1 MELSKEKR
9 GDFTIVGISGKLDT
23 TTAPQLNTEL
33 DQLSNQGES
42 KIVIDCADL
51 DYISSSGLR
60 VLLVYLKKLK
70 GAGGKLLLS
79 NIKDSIKEIF
89 VVSGFT
95 SIFSIFNSVDEA
107 LAS

>member
-1 MELSKEKR
+1 MELSTEKR
-9 GDFTIVGISGKLDT
+9 GDFTIVQITGRLDT
-23 TTAPQLNTEL
+23 TTSPQLNNEL
-33 DQLSNQGES
+33 DQLSNDGVNQ
-42 KIVIDCADL
+42 ILIDCENL

-70 GAGGKLLLS
+70 GAGGKLSLS

-95 SIFSIFNSVDEA
+95 SIFSIYNSVDEA
-107 LAS
+107 LES

>member
-1 MELSKEKR
+1 MELSIEKR
-9 GDFTIVGISGKLDT
+9 GDFTVVSITGRLDT
-23 TTAPQLNTEL
+23 TTAPQLNNEL
-33 DQLSNQGES
+33 EKVEGDGARSV
-42 KIVIDCADL
+42 VIDCENM

-60 VLLVYLKKLK
+60 VLLVHLKKLK

-95 SIFSIFNSVDEA
+95 SIFSIYDSVDDA
-107 LAS
+107 MAS

>member
-1 MELSKEKR
+1 MELSIEKR
-9 GDFTIVGISGKLDT
+9 GDFTVVSITGRLDT
-23 TTAPQLNTEL
+23 TTAPQLNNEL
-33 DQLSNQGES
+33 DKVEGDGARNV
-42 KIVIDCADL
+42 VIDCENM

-60 VLLVYLKKLK
+60 VLLVHLKKLK

-95 SIFSIFNSVDEA
+95 SIFSIYDSVDDA
-107 LAS
+107 MAS